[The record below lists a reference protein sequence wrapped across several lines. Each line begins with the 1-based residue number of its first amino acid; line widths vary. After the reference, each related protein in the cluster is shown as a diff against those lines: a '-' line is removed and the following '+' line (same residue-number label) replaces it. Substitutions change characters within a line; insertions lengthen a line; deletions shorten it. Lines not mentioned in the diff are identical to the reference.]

1 MTAQLDSFTSRPS
14 LFIKKRAPSIF
25 FEEPKAETIK
35 DRQQRAV
42 AALLTRFK
50 YLVDLAATPAED
62 GATKEVAAANAFRM
76 EVESS
81 ALVYP
86 AESYPLVIADSRPG
100 SRRRGSTAI
109 DKGAQGDV
117 AFWSIKRHWRRRGR
131 REDG

>member
-1 MTAQLDSFTSRPS
+1 MTAQSDSLHKPTSPPH
-14 LFIKKRAPSIF
+14 KGMTSINF
-25 FEEPKAETIK
+25 FEEPEAETIK

-86 AESYPLVIADSRPG
+86 TESFPLVIADSRPG
-100 SRRRGSTAI
+100 SRCRGSTAI

-117 AFWSIKRHWRRRGR
+117 AFWSTERHWRGRGR

>member
-1 MTAQLDSFTSRPS
+1 MPAQRIPLPDRIASPS
-14 LFIKKRAPSIF
+14 PPPGPTFSSPQAKQKKRTINYFKDLDADS
-25 FEEPKAETIK
+25 IK

-81 ALVYP
+81 ALVRP
-86 AESYPLVIADSRPG
+86 AASYLKIDAHTRSG
-100 SRRRGSTAI
+100 SRCRGSASI
-109 DKGAQGDV
+109 DT
-117 AFWSIKRHWRRRGR
+117 
-131 REDG
+131 